1 MAFPG
6 TYNFNYYK
14 GDTFE
19 FRVYP
24 KDSAGGT
31 FPLSQF
37 ISPNGVTKFTIAPS
51 RGATTGLVEGYAQ
64 ISNDQTF
71 ILCAIT
77 PANGATLTAGTNY
90 VYDIEIARSTTPYDL
105 IFTLLTGNITVTE
118 QVTQPGE
125 LSLPD
130 NPTDLTLV
138 GVTTNSI
145 SVSWTAPVTG
155 GVPEGYKIYVLPYTT
170 DPATILA
177 KLSAGPDATVGAE
190 TTSYTATGLD
200 ASTGYL
206 IGIRSFNDV
215 GDALAF
221 SGLTPLI
228 LSNLLVGPITT
239 LPEVS

>member
-37 ISPNGVTKFTIAPS
+37 VSPSGITKFTIAPS
-51 RGATTGLVEGYAQ
+51 RGATSGVIQGYAE
-64 ISNDQTF
+64 ISNDQTN
-71 ILCAIT
+71 ILCAVT
-77 PANGATLTAGTNY
+77 PANGALMTAGTTY
-90 VYDIEIARSTTPYDL
+90 VYDVEIARASASYD
-105 IFTLLTGNITVTE
+105 FVYTLLTGNITVTE

-130 NPTDLTLV
+130 NPTGFVLA

-145 SVSWTAPVTG
+145 SVSWTAPTTG
-155 GVPEGYKIYVLPYTT
+155 GEPDGYKIYVLPYTT

-177 KLSAGPDATVGAE
+177 KLTTGPDYTVDSE
-190 TTSYTATGLD
+190 TTSYTVTGLTP
-200 ASTGYL
+200 ATGYL
-206 IGIRSFNDV
+206 IGIRSYNSV
-215 GDALAF
+215 GDAPAF
-221 SGLTPLI
+221 EGLTPLI
-228 LSNLLVGPITT
+228 LSNLLAGPITT

>member
-37 ISPNGVTKFTIAPS
+37 VSPNGVTKFTIAPS
-51 RGATTGLVEGYAQ
+51 RGATSGLIEGYAE

-71 ILCAIT
+71 ILCAVT
-77 PANGATLTAGTNY
+77 PTNGLSMTAGTPY
-90 VYDIEIARSTTPYDL
+90 VYDVEIARTSANYDYVY
-105 IFTLLTGNITVTE
+105 TLLTGNITVSE

-130 NPTDLTLV
+130 NPTGFQLTGL
-138 GVTTNSI
+138 TTNSI

-155 GVPEGYKIYVLPYTT
+155 GTPEGYKIYVLPYTV

-177 KLSAGPDATVGAE
+177 KLTAEPDYTVDAE
-190 TTSYTATGLD
+190 TTSHTITGL
-200 ASTGYL
+200 TPGTEYL
-206 IGIRSFNDV
+206 VAIRSYNEVD
-215 GDALAF
+215 DAPVF
-221 SGLTPLI
+221 EGVTPLI
-228 LSNLLVGPITT
+228 LSNLGAPIET
-239 LPEVS
+239 LEVS

>member
-6 TYNFNYYK
+6 TYNLSYYK

-37 ISPNGVTKFTIAPS
+37 VSPNGVTKFTIAPS
-51 RGATTGLVEGYAQ
+51 RGATTGLIEGYAE

-77 PANGATLTAGTNY
+77 PTNGASMTPGTSY
-90 VYDIEIARSTTPYDL
+90 VYDVEIARTSATYD
-105 IFTLLTGNITVTE
+105 FVYTLLTGSITVTE

-125 LSLPD
+125 LSLPN
-130 NPTDLTLV
+130 NPTGLTLI
-138 GVTTNSI
+138 GLTTNSI
-145 SVSWTAPVTG
+145 SISWTAPVTG
-155 GVPEGYKIYVLPYTT
+155 GEPEGYKIYVLPYTV
-170 DPATILA
+170 DPSTILA
-177 KLSAGPDATVGAE
+177 KLTAGPDYTVGAE
-190 TTSYTATGLD
+190 TTSYTITGLTPET
-200 ASTGYL
+200 SYL

-221 SGLTPLI
+221 EGITPLI
-228 LSNLLVGPITT
+228 LSNLGAPITT
-239 LPEVS
+239 LAEES

>member
-37 ISPNGVTKFTIAPS
+37 VSPNGVTRFTIAPS
-51 RGATTGLVEGYAQ
+51 RGATSGTIQGYAE

-71 ILCAIT
+71 ILCAVT
-77 PANGATLTAGTNY
+77 PTNGASMTPGTPY
-90 VYDIEIARSTTPYDL
+90 VYDVEIARTSANYD
-105 IFTLLTGNITVTE
+105 FVYTLLTGNITVTE
-118 QVTQPGE
+118 QVTPPGE
-125 LSLPD
+125 LSLPN
-130 NPTDLTLV
+130 NPTNLTLL

-145 SVSWTAPVTG
+145 SVGWTAPVSG
-155 GVPEGYKIYVLPYTT
+155 GEVEGYKIYVLPYTI
-170 DPATILA
+170 DPTTILA
-177 KLSAGPDATVGAE
+177 ALSAEPQFTAGAE
-190 TTSYTATGLD
+190 TTSYTITGLSP
-200 ASTGYL
+200 ATAYL
-206 IGIRSFNDV
+206 IGIRSYNDV

-221 SGLTPLI
+221 DGLTPLI
-228 LSNLLVGPITT
+228 LSNLGAPITT

>member
-37 ISPNGVTKFTIAPS
+37 VSPNGVTKFTIAPS
-51 RGATTGLVEGYAQ
+51 RGATTGLIEGYTE

-77 PANGATLTAGTNY
+77 PTNGAALTAGTNY
-90 VYDIEIARSTTPYDL
+90 VYDVEIARTSATYD
-105 IFTLLTGNITVTE
+105 FVYTLLTGNITVTE

-125 LSLPD
+125 LTLPD
-130 NPTDLTLV
+130 NPTGLTLV

-145 SVSWTAPVTG
+145 SISWTAPVTG
-155 GVPEGYKIYVLPYTT
+155 GEPEGYKIYVLPYTV
-170 DPATILA
+170 DPSVLLA
-177 KLSAGPDATVGAE
+177 ALSSEPQFTVGSE
-190 TTSYTATGLD
+190 TTSYTITGLTPET
-200 ASTGYL
+200 SYL

-221 SGLTPLI
+221 EGITPLI
-228 LSNLLVGPITT
+228 LSNLGAPITT
-239 LPEVS
+239 LAEES

>member
-6 TYNFNYYK
+6 TYNLSYYK
-14 GDTFE
+14 GDTLE

-37 ISPNGVTKFTIAPS
+37 VSPNGVTKFTIAPS
-51 RGATTGLVEGYAQ
+51 RGATTGLIEGYAE

-77 PANGATLTAGTNY
+77 PTNGASMTPGTSY
-90 VYDIEIARSTTPYDL
+90 VYDVEIARTSATYD
-105 IFTLLTGNITVTE
+105 FVYTLLTGSITVTE

-125 LSLPD
+125 LSLPN
-130 NPTDLTLV
+130 NPTGLTLI
-138 GVTTNSI
+138 GLTTNSI
-145 SVSWTAPVTG
+145 SISWTAPVTG
-155 GVPEGYKIYVLPYTT
+155 GEPEGYKIYVLPYTV
-170 DPATILA
+170 DPSTILA
-177 KLSAGPDATVGAE
+177 KLTAGPDYTVGAE
-190 TTSYTATGLD
+190 TTSYTITGLTPGT
-200 ASTGYL
+200 SYL

-221 SGLTPLI
+221 EGITPLI
-228 LSNLLVGPITT
+228 LSNLGAPITT
-239 LPEVS
+239 LAEES

>member
-37 ISPNGVTKFTIAPS
+37 ASPNGITKFTMAPS
-51 RGATTGLVEGYAQ
+51 RGATSGIIQGYAE

-71 ILCAIT
+71 ILCAVT
-77 PANGATLTAGTNY
+77 PENGAVMTAGTPY
-90 VYDIEIARSTTPYDL
+90 VYDVEIARADAEYD
-105 IFTLLTGNITVTE
+105 FVYTLVTGNITVTE

-130 NPTDLTLV
+130 NPTNLTLL
-138 GVTTNSI
+138 GLTTNSI
-145 SVSWTAPVTG
+145 SVGWTAPTTG
-155 GVPEGYKIYVLPYTT
+155 GDVEGYKIYVLPYTV
-170 DPATILA
+170 DPTTLLA
-177 KLSAGPDATVGAE
+177 ALSSDPQFTVGSE
-190 TTSYTATGLD
+190 TTSYTITGLSP
-200 ASTGYL
+200 ATAYL
-206 IGIRSFNDV
+206 VGIRSYNEV

-221 SGLTPLI
+221 SGPTPLI
-228 LSNLLVGPITT
+228 LSNLGAPITT

>member
-51 RGATTGLVEGYAQ
+51 RGAISGLIEGYAE

-71 ILCAIT
+71 ILCAVT
-77 PANGATLTAGTNY
+77 PTNGLSMTAGTPY
-90 VYDIEIARSTTPYDL
+90 VYDVEIARTSANYDYVY
-105 IFTLLTGNITVTE
+105 TLLTGNITVSE

-125 LSLPD
+125 LSLPN
-130 NPTDLTLV
+130 NPTGLTLA
-138 GVTTNSI
+138 GLTANSI
-145 SVSWTAPVTG
+145 SVSWTAPATG
-155 GVPEGYKIYVLPYTT
+155 GTPEGYKVYVLPYTL

-177 KLSAGPDATVGAE
+177 KLTAGPDYTVAAE
-190 TTSYTATGLD
+190 TTSYTITGLT
-200 ASTGYL
+200 AETSYL

-215 GDALAF
+215 GDATAF
-221 SGLTPLI
+221 EGLTPLI
-228 LSNLLVGPITT
+228 LSNLGAPITT
-239 LPEVS
+239 LAEVS